1 MPPSIASAHL
11 SVWPGSQDWRMAF
24 DAVLHRTQSSV
35 PMADSFAAMCSKYC
49 ARFEA
54 AMLLHLLHEN
64 CRRSDTHAALPPG
77 QHRRNRRGFEVTIKP
92 DWRRYSD
99 VATPVARNEFCP
111 AGLARQLVS
120 QVSLST

>member
-1 MPPSIASAHL
+1 MPPSTAAVHQSARQE
-11 SVWPGSQDWRMAF
+11 SQDWQKVF
-24 DAVLHRTQSSV
+24 DALLHRTQSSV
-35 PMADSFAAMCSKYC
+35 PMADSFAARCSKYC

-64 CRRSDTHAALPPG
+64 CRRSDTHAALLPG
-77 QHRRNRRGFEVTIKP
+77 QHRRNRRGFEVTIEP

-111 AGLARQLVS
+111 AGLARH
-120 QVSLST
+120 